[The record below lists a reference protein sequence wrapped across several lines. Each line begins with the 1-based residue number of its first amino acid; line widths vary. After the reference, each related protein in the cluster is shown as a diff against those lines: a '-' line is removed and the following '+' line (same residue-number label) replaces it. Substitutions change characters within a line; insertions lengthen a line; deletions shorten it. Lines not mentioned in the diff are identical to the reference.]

1 MGGKKD
7 EKERIFI
14 MFSGNYMCEFA
25 AGAEGAFRIPNPIA
39 LGTETMRTK
48 TAHTG
53 LIFVRRIP
61 GAFRNAE
68 EGTGSE
74 AERI

>member
-1 MGGKKD
+1 MKLSAERTVIRSTSDGKRD
-7 EKERIFI
+7 L
-14 MFSGNYMCEFA
+14 FA

-39 LGTETMRTK
+39 LGTETMKTK

-61 GAFRNAE
+61 GAFRNAG

-74 AERI
+74 AEQI